1 MDTPD
6 HALELRSL
14 VTADGEVVLS
24 LERVPVRP
32 PGPTEVVVRVEAAPV
47 NPSDIGTLLGAADLS
62 QARLEG
68 AGDQAR
74 LIAPLLPAARERMA
88 GRIGQSLRAGI
99 EGAGVVVAAGDQA
112 QALLGRTVAVMGWA
126 MYAQY
131 FTAKAADCLL
141 LPEVATPKDG
151 AACFVNPLTALSMV
165 EVMRGE
171 GHTALVHTAAAS
183 NLGQMLVRI
192 CQKDGIPLVNV
203 VRKPEQVELLRGLG
217 AEHVCDMNAP
227 DFHPALTGAIKA
239 TGATLAFDAI
249 AGGRIVGDLLGCME
263 AAHQG
268 PGYNPYGPALH
279 KQVYVYGALDLRPT
293 EIVRSFGMAWG
304 VGGWLLMP
312 FLERAGADV
321 AERLRARVAA
331 ELKTT
336 FASHYTAEVS
346 LAGMLNPEVLAA
358 ASQRATGGKLLINPA
373 RTT

>member
-1 MDTPD
+1 MNAPD
-6 HALELRSL
+6 HGLELRSL
-14 VTADGEVVLS
+14 ITAEGELALS
-24 LERVPVRP
+24 LERVAVRP
-32 PGPTEVVVRVEAAPV
+32 PGPDEVVVRIEAAPV

-74 LIAPLLPAARERMA
+74 LVAPLLPGGRERMA
-88 GRIGQSLRAGI
+88 ARVGQSLRAGI
-99 EGAGVVVAAGDQA
+99 EGAGVVVAAGDEA
-112 QALLGRTVAVMGWA
+112 KALLGRTVAVMGWA

-131 FTAKAADCLL
+131 ITVKAADCLA
-141 LPEVATPKDG
+141 LPADATARDG

-165 EVMRGE
+165 EVLRAE
-171 GHTALVHTAAAS
+171 GHAALAHTAAAS

-192 CQKDGIPLVNV
+192 CEKDGVSLVNV
-203 VRKPEQVELLRGLG
+203 VRKPEQVERLRGLG

-227 DFHPALTGAIKA
+227 DFHAALTRALKA

-268 PGYNPYGPALH
+268 PGYNPYGPSVH
-279 KQVYVYGALDLRPT
+279 KQVYVYGALDVRPT

-304 VGGWLLMP
+304 VSGWLLMP
-312 FLERAGADV
+312 FLQRAGREVAD
-321 AERLRARVAA
+321 RLRARVVA

-336 FASHYTAEVS
+336 FASRYTAEVS
-346 LAGMLNPEVLAA
+346 LAEVLKPEVLMA